1 MNPDNNIDVNIQHE
15 NNIILDNIKSK
26 YIIQNIFNYIK
37 NSNIKFKLVNYSK
50 YYQKKFDLTLA
61 DYQEKYFRKYTENL
75 KIDILDYLTK
85 TPSFNNK
92 RLQEKLNELLL
103 KYNFE
108 NNIHFQRYVLFCLQ
122 NYLNKNEFPLFIDIY
137 SPFFDFV
144 SNSDFFENVFV
155 NIYINEKDEYH
166 LQNDYIS
173 FFKKINK
180 SNLPYPGI
188 SFYLGNIK
196 EKKNYF
202 EMLNINI
209 KKIKRINLLINN
221 NKLFDFLF
229 SNDFKNNLLYLE
241 LNNEN
246 KCDTIETNILEKIN
260 EFQVLNELHLIG
272 FIFEKMFILKL
283 PNLQI
288 LYISN
293 CNNITLAE
301 ESTLN
306 IKALY
311 FEYFKFEKQKYLFK
325 FPELERCN
333 FGFEEIYGIVD
344 LSSLKKLKTISNIFA
359 NDFIHLES
367 ESLEKVMFARNRQI
381 SNQMFD
387 ETKIIKQILSLKKLK
402 SVNFEINSDSFDILQ
417 INGKNYNIKELSINW
432 TSNIDCILYNFQKQF
447 PNLTELKL
455 DFNSSKNDYDNGAIE
470 IKESKECKINKFSLF
485 AGYHSNIQF
494 YIGIY
499 ENLISVNI
507 NICKINYKLDFKKIF
522 PIFDK
527 NCDII
532 FKNLKNFEFCSFDG
546 YNSYDLME
554 ADIIKNIYN
563 NLDKMPCLKAFS
575 MKCFCK
581 NIGNFYIE
589 FFKKLLTLN
598 LEEIELMIDDNKKSK
613 IYVCPKYELKEI
625 CPSIDFLK
633 YKKLKLCYTKYNY

>member
-1 MNPDNNIDVNIQHE
+1 
-15 NNIILDNIKSK
+15 
-26 YIIQNIFNYIK
+26 
-37 NSNIKFKLVNYSK
+37 
-50 YYQKKFDLTLA
+50 
-61 DYQEKYFRKYTENL
+61 
-75 KIDILDYLTK
+75 
-85 TPSFNNK
+85 
-92 RLQEKLNELLL
+92 
-103 KYNFE
+103 
-108 NNIHFQRYVLFCLQ
+108 
-122 NYLNKNEFPLFIDIY
+122 
-137 SPFFDFV
+137 
-144 SNSDFFENVFV
+144 
-155 NIYINEKDEYH
+155 
-166 LQNDYIS
+166 
-173 FFKKINK
+173 
-180 SNLPYPGI
+180 
-188 SFYLGNIK
+188 
-196 EKKNYF
+196 
-202 EMLNINI
+202 MLNINI

-402 SVNFEINSDSFDILQ
+402 SVNFEINSDTFDILQ

-633 YKKLKLCYTKYNY
+633 YKKIKLCYTKYNY